1 MKTLVKIFFGLA
13 ITIAAFGPVSAQN
26 QKAQKNAKK
35 AAEIKQLIESPNYAF
50 QATYM
55 YPNGGG
61 QRYLT
66 STYDVTVSRDTV
78 DSYLPYF
85 GVVYSGAGYGSS
97 SDNGVK
103 FTSTKFNYTADVKKD
118 GSYQISIKPTDT
130 NGTTQMLLDVFP
142 NGNAN
147 LSVISINRERI
158 RYDGYIKERKKPKA

>member
-1 MKTLVKIFFGLA
+1 MKTLARIFFALS
-13 ITIAAFGPVSAQN
+13 ISLTVFGPVSAQN
-26 QKAQKNAKK
+26 LKAVKK
-35 AAEIKQLIESPNYAF
+35 AKMAADIKNLVESKNYVF

-66 STYDVTVSRDTV
+66 SPYDVTVSRDTV
-78 DSYLPYF
+78 ESFLPYF

-103 FTSTKFNYTADVKKD
+103 FTSTKFNYTADVQKD
-118 GSYQISIKPTDT
+118 GSYRISIKPSDT
-130 NGTTQMLLDVFP
+130 NGTTQMLLDVYP

-147 LSVISINRERI
+147 LSVISLNRERI
-158 RYDGYIKERKKPKA
+158 RYDGYIKERRKPKA

>member
-1 MKTLVKIFFGLA
+1 MKTFIKIFFSL
-13 ITIAAFGPVSAQN
+13 TISIFVFGGANAQD
-26 QKAQKNAKK
+26 QKAQKRAQK
-35 AAEIKQLIESPNYAF
+35 AAEIKQLIESKSYAF

-66 STYDVTVSRDTV
+66 SPYDVTVSRDTV
-78 DSYLPYF
+78 ESYLPYF

-103 FTSTKFNYTADVKKD
+103 FTSTKFDYTANTKKD
-118 GSYQISIKPTDT
+118 GSYIIAIKPSDT
-130 NGTTQMLLDVFP
+130 NGGTQLLLDVFP
-142 NGNAN
+142 NGNAS